1 MEVCEVRK
9 MKEDAEAEI
18 SGIISK
24 LIDHTQTRFYHIEV
38 DVLTEKTV
46 DEKVLVVNMKTK
58 IKLII

>member
-9 MKEDAEAEI
+9 MKEEAEKEI

-24 LIDHTQTRFYHIEV
+24 LVDKTQTRLYHIEV
-38 DVLTEKTV
+38 DVTTEKTF
-46 DEKVLVVNMKTK
+46 DKIIPTNTITK